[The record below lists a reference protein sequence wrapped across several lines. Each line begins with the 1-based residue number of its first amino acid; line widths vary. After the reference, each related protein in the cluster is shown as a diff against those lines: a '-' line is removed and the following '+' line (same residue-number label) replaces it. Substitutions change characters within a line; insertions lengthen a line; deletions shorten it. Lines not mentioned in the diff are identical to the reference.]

1 MTEKAICK
9 RKAEVMCQLKT
20 NCFKITEKIG
30 DSHCSILNIFRE
42 ASQGTVEVVD
52 SRQRTLDNR

>member
-1 MTEKAICK
+1 MAKEAVCK
-9 RKAEVMCQLKT
+9 SKAEVMCQFKT

-52 SRQRTLDNR
+52 LR